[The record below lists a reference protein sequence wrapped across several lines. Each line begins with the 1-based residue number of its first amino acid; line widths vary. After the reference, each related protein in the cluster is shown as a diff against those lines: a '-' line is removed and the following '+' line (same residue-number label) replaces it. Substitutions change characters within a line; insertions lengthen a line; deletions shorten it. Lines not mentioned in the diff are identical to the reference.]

1 MKSIKNSFLKF
12 LKAQSAAADGFT
24 LIELVM
30 TIVILSVAIV
40 SMMNLSSTILVKSNQ
55 SSALS
60 QAVLYAEEK
69 MEEIRADRNNPGRG
83 YDWITTAGNYT
94 TENLANGFTRNVI
107 VGEDSHNGI
116 SYALIEVVVHHS
128 EVSDYKLTTWLTD
141 Y

>member
-1 MKSIKNSFLKF
+1 MKSIKNSFFKF
-12 LKAQSAAADGFT
+12 LKVQSADTNGFT

-30 TIVILSVAIV
+30 TIVILSVAVV
-40 SMMNLSSTILVKSNQ
+40 SMMNLSSTVLIKSSQ

-69 MEEIRADRNNPGRG
+69 MEEIRADKNNPGRG
-83 YDWITTAGNYT
+83 FDWITTAGNYS

-107 VGEDSHNGI
+107 VADGSHNGI
-116 SYALIEVVVHHS
+116 SYALIEVVVHHGELS
-128 EVSDYKLTTWLTD
+128 GYQLTTWLTD